1 VTAPASDKPA
11 AGRAR
16 VPVPP
21 SGHRDANWYRRA
33 ATKTSAAQP
42 DPTLS
47 SGVSDDDAW
56 AVVSHIAAGIILY
69 GGLGWLLGTW
79 LGHRPHFI
87 AGGVLLGVSLALF
100 MLFRRLESKATRAR
114 DAARGPATTGPR
126 TEVAAPMPVMTGTT
140 ARMASEESSRV
151 R

>member
-1 VTAPASDKPA
+1 VTTPAPERPTIGTS
-11 AGRAR
+11 R

-42 DPTLS
+42 DAQLT
-47 SGVSDDDAW
+47 SGVTDDDAW

-69 GGLGWLLGTW
+69 GGLGWLLGTL
-79 LGHRPHFI
+79 LGQRPLFI

-100 MLFRRLESKATRAR
+100 MLFRRLESKRH
-114 DAARGPATTGPR
+114 GPETLREDRP
-126 TEVAAPMPVMTGTT
+126 
-140 ARMASEESSRV
+140 
-151 R
+151 

>member
-1 VTAPASDKPA
+1 MSTPAPEKRRAQAS
-11 AGRAR
+11 G

-42 DPTLS
+42 DAPLT
-47 SGVSDDDAW
+47 SGVTDDDAW
-56 AVVSHIAAGIILY
+56 AVVSHIAAGIMLY

-79 LGHRPHFI
+79 LGHRPLFI

-100 MLFRRLESKATRAR
+100 MLFRRLESQRP
-114 DAARGPATTGPR
+114 GPETLREDRP
-126 TEVAAPMPVMTGTT
+126 
-140 ARMASEESSRV
+140 
-151 R
+151 